1 MLRIFLR
8 SLNNLFF
15 SYQYKNT
22 YEINFNMLSIKNY
35 LKYLKVVKTWLVTV
49 VFVALVLNLF
59 LATQEQL
66 KNLVYLTN
74 TLFYKI

>member
-1 MLRIFLR
+1 
-8 SLNNLFF
+8 
-15 SYQYKNT
+15 
-22 YEINFNMLSIKNY
+22 MLSIKNNI
-35 LKYLKVVKTWLVTV
+35 KYLKVVKTWLVTV

-66 KNLVYLTN
+66 KNLVNLTN

>member
-35 LKYLKVVKTWLVTV
+35 FKYLKAVKTWLVTV
-49 VFVALVLNLF
+49 VFLALVLNLF
-59 LATQEQL
+59 LATQKQL
-66 KNLVYLTN
+66 KNLVNLTH

>member
-1 MLRIFLR
+1 ML
-8 SLNNLFF
+8 
-15 SYQYKNT
+15 Y
-22 YEINFNMLSIKNY
+22 IKNY

-59 LATQEQL
+59 LATQKQL
-66 KNLVYLTN
+66 KNLVNLTH